1 MLFNSLDFLIFF
13 PAVCL
18 VFHALRSLRA
28 KNLFLLAASY
38 WFYMNWR
45 AEYALLI
52 LWGTVLTWSLSNL
65 FGRAA
70 ARPRLR
76 KALLV
81 AGLVG
86 VLAPLFVFKYLT
98 FAATSLEA
106 LLRATGL
113 KMQIPA
119 FELILPV
126 GISFFSF
133 QMIGY
138 LVDVYRGN
146 LRAERSL
153 SRYALFVSF
162 FPQLVAGPI
171 ERARNLLPQFASPR
185 RFDPSLAADGVRMM
199 LWGYFMK
206 LCVAERVAPY
216 VNAAYNNWERHN
228 GTSLLLATFFFAF
241 QIYCDFCG
249 YSLIARGA
257 AAVLG
262 FRLMDNFRR
271 PYLASSLKEFWR
283 RWHIS
288 LSTWFMDYVYI
299 PLGGNRCGA
308 LRHAYNLL
316 VTFLLSG
323 MWHGANW
330 TFVAWGAIH
339 GTLLAATA
347 LWRRGASAEKSSGR
361 GAVSRLLGWPATF
374 AAVLIAWIF
383 FRASDVAAAFGIIGK
398 IFTEPGPLFPGDG
411 FPNQA
416 LAVLCIAI
424 IMAREL
430 KEEFF
435 PRFKL
440 LTSDRFFVSAASAAA
455 LAVFILL
462 TAVWHGGEFIYFQ
475 F

>member
-1 MLFNSLDFLIFF
+1 MLFNSLDFALFF

-18 VFHALRSLRA
+18 IFHALRSLRA

-52 LWGTVLTWSLSNL
+52 LWGTMLTWALANL
-65 FGRAA
+65 FDRVA

-76 KALLV
+76 KALLI
-81 AGLVG
+81 AGIVG
-86 VLAPLFVFKYLT
+86 VLAPLFIFKYLT
-98 FAATSLEA
+98 FAATTLEA

-138 LVDVYRGN
+138 LVDVYKGN
-146 LRAERSL
+146 LRAEKNL
-153 SRYALFVSF
+153 CRYALFVSF

-171 ERARNLLPQFASPR
+171 ERARNLLPQFASLCK
-185 RFDPSLAADGVRMM
+185 FDPSLAADGVKMM

-216 VNAAYNNWERHN
+216 VNAVYNNWEHHN

-271 PYLASSLKEFWR
+271 PYLASSLKDFWR

-299 PLGGNRCGA
+299 PLGGNRCRA

-330 TFVAWGAIH
+330 TFIIWGAIH
-339 GTLLAATA
+339 GAVLAFAA
-347 LWRRGASAEKSSGR
+347 IWQHGSSAAKSAGR
-361 GAVSRLLGWPATF
+361 GLVSRLLGWPVTF
-374 AAVLIAWIF
+374 VTVLIAWIF
-383 FRASDVAAAFGIIGK
+383 FRASDVTTAFGIIRK
-398 IFTEPGPLFPGDG
+398 IFTDPGPLFAGDG

-416 LAVLCIAI
+416 LAILCIG
-424 IMAREL
+424 MLMLREL
-430 KEEFF
+430 KEEFH
-435 PRFKL
+435 PSFKL
-440 LTSDRFFVSAASAAA
+440 LTSDRFLVSTVSAAT

>member
-1 MLFNSLDFLIFF
+1 MLFNSLDFLLFF

-18 VFHALRSLRA
+18 IAYALRSLRA
-28 KNLFLLAASY
+28 RNLFLLAASY

-52 LWGTVLTWSLSNL
+52 LWGTALTWVLANM
-65 FGRAA
+65 FERTA
-70 ARPRLR
+70 ARPRLK

-81 AGLVG
+81 TGLAG
-86 VLAPLFVFKYLT
+86 VLAPLFVFKYLN
-98 FAATSLEA
+98 FAAASIET
-106 LLRATGL
+106 LLRASGL
-113 KMQIPA
+113 KMEIPA

-138 LVDVYRGN
+138 LVDVYKGN
-146 LRAERSL
+146 LQPEKSFC
-153 SRYALFVSF
+153 RYALFVSF

-171 ERARNLLPQFASPR
+171 ERAKNLLPQFASLR
-185 RFDPSLAADGVRMM
+185 KFDPALATDGVRMM

-216 VNAAYNNWERHN
+216 VNATFNNWERHN

-299 PLGGNRCGA
+299 PLGGNRCSA
-308 LRHAYNLL
+308 LRHAYNLF

-323 MWHGANW
+323 IWHGANW
-330 TFVAWGAIH
+330 TFVIWGAIH
-339 GTLLAATA
+339 GTFLAAAA
-347 LWRRGASAEKSSGR
+347 LLRRGTCAAAKTGP
-361 GAVSRLLGWPATF
+361 GFVTRLIGWPVTF
-374 AAVLIAWIF
+374 AVVLFAWIF
-383 FRASDVAAAFGIIGK
+383 FRANNVTAAFGIIGK
-398 IFTEPGPLFPGDG
+398 IFTQPGPLFPGDG
-411 FPNQA
+411 VPNQA
-416 LAVLCIAI
+416 LGIFCIGI
-424 IMAREL
+424 LMMREL

-435 PRFKL
+435 PRFRL
-440 LTSDRFFVSAASAAA
+440 LTSDRFFVSAFSAAA
-455 LAVFILL
+455 LAMFIML
-462 TAVWHGGEFIYFQ
+462 TAVWHGGEFIYFP

>member
-1 MLFNSLDFLIFF
+1 MLFNSLDFLLFF

-18 VFHALRSLRA
+18 ISHALRSLRA
-28 KNLFLLAASY
+28 RNLFLLVASY

-52 LWGTVLTWSLSNL
+52 LWGTVLTWALSNL
-65 FGRAA
+65 FAKA
-70 ARPRLR
+70 SNRPRLR
-76 KALLV
+76 KALLITC
-81 AGLVG
+81 LVG
-86 VLAPLFVFKYLT
+86 VLAPLFIFKYLT
-98 FAATSLEA
+98 FAATSIEA
-106 LLRATGL
+106 LLRTTGL

-138 LVDVYRGN
+138 LVDVYKGN
-146 LRAERSL
+146 LQAEKSF

-171 ERARNLLPQFASPR
+171 ERARNLLPQFASLR
-185 RFDPSLAADGVRMM
+185 KFDPALATDGVRMM

-249 YSLIARGA
+249 YSLIARGV

-262 FRLMDNFRR
+262 FRLMDNFKR

-299 PLGGNRCGA
+299 PLGGNRCGRF
-308 LRHAYNLL
+308 RHAYNLF

-323 MWHGANW
+323 IWHGANW
-330 TFVAWGAIH
+330 TFIAWGAIH
-339 GTLLAATA
+339 GAMLAVTA
-347 LWRRGASAEKSSGR
+347 VWRRGTSAAKSASPGL
-361 GAVSRLLGWPATF
+361 VSRLLGWPVTF
-374 AAVLIAWIF
+374 AVVLIAWIF
-383 FRASDVAAAFGIIGK
+383 FRASDMTAAFGIIRK
-398 IFTEPGPLFPGDG
+398 IFTDPGPLFPGDG

-416 LAVLCIAI
+416 LAILCIGI
-424 IMAREL
+424 LRLREL

-435 PRFKL
+435 PRFKF
-440 LTSDRFFVSAASAAA
+440 LTSDRFFVSAVSAAA
-455 LAVFILL
+455 LAVFIML

>member
-1 MLFNSLDFLIFF
+1 MLFNSLDFLLFF

-18 VFHALRSLRA
+18 ISHALRSLRA
-28 KNLFLLAASY
+28 RNLFLLVASY

-52 LWGTVLTWSLSNL
+52 LWGTVLTWALSNL
-65 FGRAA
+65 FAKA
-70 ARPRLR
+70 SNKPRLR
-76 KALLV
+76 KALLIT
-81 AGLVG
+81 GLVG
-86 VLAPLFVFKYLT
+86 VLAPLFIFKYLT
-98 FAATSLEA
+98 FAATSIEA
-106 LLRATGL
+106 LLRTTGL

-119 FELILPV
+119 FDLVLPV

-138 LVDVYRGN
+138 LVDVYKGN
-146 LRAERSL
+146 LQAEKSF

-171 ERARNLLPQFASPR
+171 ERARNLLPQFASLR
-185 RFDPSLAADGVRMM
+185 KFDPALATDGVRMM

-249 YSLIARGA
+249 YSLIARGV

-299 PLGGNRCGA
+299 PLGGNRCGRF
-308 LRHAYNLL
+308 RHAYNLF

-323 MWHGANW
+323 IWHGANW
-330 TFVAWGAIH
+330 TFIAWGAIH
-339 GTLLAATA
+339 GAMLSATA
-347 LWRRGASAEKSSGR
+347 VWRRGTSAARSTSPGL
-361 GAVSRLLGWPATF
+361 VSRLLGWPVTF
-374 AAVLIAWIF
+374 AVVLIAWIF
-383 FRASDVAAAFGIIGK
+383 FRASDVTAAFGIIRK

-416 LAVLCIAI
+416 LAILCIGI
-424 IMAREL
+424 LMLREL

-440 LTSDRFFVSAASAAA
+440 LTSDRFFVSAVSAAA
-455 LAVFILL
+455 LAVFIML

>member
-1 MLFNSLDFLIFF
+1 MLFNSLDFLLFF
-13 PAVCL
+13 PAICL
-18 VFHALRSLRA
+18 ISHALRSLRA
-28 KNLFLLAASY
+28 RNIFLLVASY

-52 LWGTVLTWSLSNL
+52 LWGTVLTWALANL
-65 FGRAA
+65 FERTASS
-70 ARPRLR
+70 PRLR
-76 KALLV
+76 KVLMV

-86 VLAPLFVFKYLT
+86 VLAPLFVFKYLN
-98 FAATSLEA
+98 FAAASVDSF
-106 LLRATGL
+106 LRMAGL

-138 LVDVYRGN
+138 LVDVYKGN
-146 LRAERSL
+146 LPAEKSFG
-153 SRYALFVSF
+153 RYALFVSF

-171 ERARNLLPQFASPR
+171 ERARNLLPQFATLR
-185 RFDPSLAADGVRMM
+185 KFDPALATDGVRMM

-249 YSLIARGA
+249 YSLIARGV

-271 PYLASSLKEFWR
+271 PYLAASLKDFWR

-299 PLGGNRCGA
+299 PLGGNRCGKF
-308 LRHAYNLL
+308 RHAYNLF

-323 MWHGANW
+323 IWHGANW
-330 TFVAWGAIH
+330 TFVVWGAIH
-339 GTLLAATA
+339 GTMLAATA
-347 LWRRGASAEKSSGR
+347 PWRRGTSAAKTGSPGL
-361 GAVSRLLGWPATF
+361 VSRLIGWPVTF
-374 AAVLIAWIF
+374 AVVLVAWIF
-383 FRASDVAAAFGIIGK
+383 FRASDVSAAFGIIRK
-398 IFTEPGPLFPGDG
+398 IFTNPGPLFPGDG

-416 LAVLCIAI
+416 LAILCIGI
-424 IMAREL
+424 LMLREL

-435 PRFKL
+435 PRFRL
-440 LTSDRFFVSAASAAA
+440 LTSDRFFVSSVSAAA
-455 LAVFILL
+455 LAVFIVL
-462 TAVWHGGEFIYFQ
+462 TAVWHGGKFIYFQ

>member
-1 MLFNSLDFLIFF
+1 MLFNSLDFLLFF

-18 VFHALRSLRA
+18 ISHALRSLWAR
-28 KNLFLLAASY
+28 NLFLLAASY

-65 FGRAA
+65 FAKAA
-70 ARPRLR
+70 GRPRLR

-86 VLAPLFVFKYLT
+86 VLAPLFIFKYLA
-98 FAATSLEA
+98 FAATSIDA
-106 LLRATGL
+106 LLRMTGL

-138 LVDVYRGN
+138 LVDVYKGN
-146 LRAERSL
+146 LQAEKSF

-171 ERARNLLPQFASPR
+171 ERARNLLPQFASLR
-185 RFDPSLAADGVRMM
+185 KFDPALATDGVRMM

-249 YSLIARGA
+249 YSLIARGV

-262 FRLMDNFRR
+262 FRLMDNFKR

-299 PLGGNRCGA
+299 PLGGNRCGTF
-308 LRHAYNLL
+308 RHAYNLF

-323 MWHGANW
+323 IWHGANW
-330 TFVAWGAIH
+330 TFIAWGAIH
-339 GTLLAATA
+339 GAMLAVTA
-347 LWRRGASAEKSSGR
+347 VWRRGTSAAKSASPGL
-361 GAVSRLLGWPATF
+361 VSRLLGWPVTF
-374 AAVLIAWIF
+374 AVVLIAWIF
-383 FRASDVAAAFGIIGK
+383 FRASDVTAAFGIIRK
-398 IFTEPGPLFPGDG
+398 IFTNPGPLFPGDG

-416 LAVLCIAI
+416 LAILCIGI
-424 IMAREL
+424 LMLREL

-440 LTSDRFFVSAASAAA
+440 LTSDRFFVSAVSAAA
-455 LAVFILL
+455 LAVFIML

>member
-1 MLFNSLDFLIFF
+1 MLFNSLDFLLFF

-18 VFHALRSLRA
+18 ISHALRSLRA
-28 KNLFLLAASY
+28 RNLFLLVASY

-52 LWGTVLTWSLSNL
+52 LWGTMLTWALANL
-65 FGRAA
+65 FERTAS
-70 ARPRLR
+70 RPRLR
-76 KALLV
+76 KALMV

-86 VLAPLFVFKYLT
+86 VLAPLFIFKYLN
-98 FAATSLEA
+98 FAAASVDSF
-106 LLRATGL
+106 LRMTGL

-138 LVDVYRGN
+138 LVDVYKGN
-146 LRAERSL
+146 LQAEKSF

-171 ERARNLLPQFASPR
+171 ERARNLLPQFASLR
-185 RFDPSLAADGVRMM
+185 KFDAALATDGIRMM

-249 YSLIARGA
+249 YSLIARGV

-271 PYLASSLKEFWR
+271 PYLAASLKDFWR

-308 LRHAYNLL
+308 LRHAYNLF

-323 MWHGANW
+323 IWHGANW

-339 GTLLAATA
+339 GTMLAATA
-347 LWRRGASAEKSSGR
+347 LWRRGTSAAKSARSGV
-361 GAVSRLLGWPATF
+361 VSRLLGWPVTF
-374 AAVLIAWIF
+374 AVVLIAWIF
-383 FRASDVAAAFGIIGK
+383 FRASDVSSAFGIIRK
-398 IFTEPGPLFPGDG
+398 IFTNPGPLFPGDG

-416 LAVLCIAI
+416 LAILCIGI
-424 IMAREL
+424 LMLREL

-435 PRFKL
+435 PRFRL
-440 LTSDRFFVSAASAAA
+440 LTSDRFFVSAISAAA
-455 LAVFILL
+455 LAVFIML

>member
-1 MLFNSLDFLIFF
+1 MLFNSLDFLLFF

-18 VFHALRSLRA
+18 ISHALRSLRA
-28 KNLFLLAASY
+28 RNLFLLVASY

-52 LWGTVLTWSLSNL
+52 LWGTVLTWALSNL
-65 FGRAA
+65 FAKA
-70 ARPRLR
+70 SNKPRLR
-76 KALLV
+76 KALLIT
-81 AGLVG
+81 GLVG
-86 VLAPLFVFKYLT
+86 VLAPLFIFKYLT
-98 FAATSLEA
+98 FAATSIEA
-106 LLRATGL
+106 LLRTTGL

-138 LVDVYRGN
+138 LVDVYKGN
-146 LRAERSL
+146 LQAEKSF

-171 ERARNLLPQFASPR
+171 ERARNLLPQFASLR
-185 RFDPSLAADGVRMM
+185 KFDPALATDGVRMM

-249 YSLIARGA
+249 YSLIARGV

-299 PLGGNRCGA
+299 PLGGNRCGRF
-308 LRHAYNLL
+308 RHAYNLF

-323 MWHGANW
+323 IWHGANW
-330 TFVAWGAIH
+330 TFIAWGAIH
-339 GTLLAATA
+339 GAMLSATA
-347 LWRRGASAEKSSGR
+347 VWRRGTSAARSTSPGL
-361 GAVSRLLGWPATF
+361 VSRLLGWPVTF
-374 AAVLIAWIF
+374 AVVLIAWIF
-383 FRASDVAAAFGIIGK
+383 FRASDVTAAFGIIRK

-416 LAVLCIAI
+416 LAILCIGI
-424 IMAREL
+424 LMLREL

-440 LTSDRFFVSAASAAA
+440 LTSDRFFVSAVSAAA
-455 LAVFILL
+455 LAVFIML

>member
-1 MLFNSLDFLIFF
+1 M
-13 PAVCL
+13 
-18 VFHALRSLRA
+18 
-28 KNLFLLAASY
+28 FLLAASY

-52 LWGTVLTWSLSNL
+52 LWGTALTWALSNL
-65 FGRAA
+65 FARTAD
-70 ARPRLR
+70 RPRLR
-76 KALLV
+76 KTLLIT
-81 AGLVG
+81 GLAG
-86 VLAPLFVFKYLT
+86 VLAPLFVFKYLN
-98 FAATSLEA
+98 FAATSIEA
-106 LLRATGL
+106 LLRTTGL
-113 KMQIPA
+113 KMEIPA

-138 LVDVYRGN
+138 LVDAYKGN
-146 LRAERSL
+146 LRAEKSF

-171 ERARNLLPQFASPR
+171 ERARNLLPQFASLR
-185 RFDPSLAADGVRMM
+185 KFDPALATDGVRMM

-216 VNAAYNNWERHN
+216 VNATFNNWERHN
-228 GTSLLLATFFFAF
+228 GTSLLLSTFFFAF

-308 LRHAYNLL
+308 LRHAYNLF

-323 MWHGANW
+323 IWHGANW
-330 TFVAWGAIH
+330 TFVAWGAMH
-339 GTLLAATA
+339 GALLAATA
-347 LWRRGASAEKSSGR
+347 LWRRGTSAARPSGT
-361 GAVSRLLGWPATF
+361 GLVARLAGWPVTF
-374 AAVLIAWIF
+374 AAVLFAWIF
-383 FRASDVAAAFGIIGK
+383 FRASDMTAAFGIIRK
-398 IFTEPGPLFPGDG
+398 IFTEPGPFFPGDG

-416 LAVLCIAI
+416 LAILCIGLL
-424 IMAREL
+424 MLREL
-430 KEEFF
+430 KAEFF
-435 PRFKL
+435 PRFRL
-440 LTSDRFFVSAASAAA
+440 LTSDRFFVSAVSAAA

>member
-1 MLFNSLDFLIFF
+1 MLFNSLDFLLFF

-18 VFHALRSLRA
+18 ISHALRSLRA
-28 KNLFLLAASY
+28 RNLFLLVASY

-52 LWGTVLTWSLSNL
+52 LWGTVLTWALSNL
-65 FGRAA
+65 FAKA
-70 ARPRLR
+70 SNKPRLR
-76 KALLV
+76 KALLIT
-81 AGLVG
+81 GLVG
-86 VLAPLFVFKYLT
+86 VLAPLFIFKYLT
-98 FAATSLEA
+98 FAATSIEA
-106 LLRATGL
+106 LLRTTGL

-138 LVDVYRGN
+138 LVDVYKGN
-146 LRAERSL
+146 LQAEKSF

-171 ERARNLLPQFASPR
+171 ERARNLLPQFASLR
-185 RFDPSLAADGVRMM
+185 KFDPELATDGVRMM

-249 YSLIARGA
+249 YSLIARGV

-262 FRLMDNFRR
+262 FRLMDNFKR

-299 PLGGNRCGA
+299 PLGGNRCGRF
-308 LRHAYNLL
+308 RHAYNLF

-323 MWHGANW
+323 IWHGANW
-330 TFVAWGAIH
+330 TFIAWGAIH
-339 GTLLAATA
+339 GAMLAVTA
-347 LWRRGASAEKSSGR
+347 VWRRGTSAAKSASPGL
-361 GAVSRLLGWPATF
+361 VSRLLGWPVTF
-374 AAVLIAWIF
+374 TVVLIAWIF
-383 FRASDVAAAFGIIGK
+383 FRASDVTAAFGIIRK

-416 LAVLCIAI
+416 LAILCIGI
-424 IMAREL
+424 LMLREL

-440 LTSDRFFVSAASAAA
+440 LTSDRFFVSAVSAAA
-455 LAVFILL
+455 LAVFIML

>member
-1 MLFNSLDFLIFF
+1 MLFNSLDFLLFF

-18 VFHALRSLRA
+18 ISHALRSLRA
-28 KNLFLLAASY
+28 RNLFLLAASY

-52 LWGTVLTWSLSNL
+52 LWGTALTWVLANM
-65 FGRAA
+65 FERTA
-70 ARPRLR
+70 ARPRLK

-81 AGLVG
+81 TGLAG
-86 VLAPLFVFKYLT
+86 VLAPLFVFKYLN
-98 FAATSLEA
+98 FAAASIET
-106 LLRATGL
+106 LLRASGL
-113 KMQIPA
+113 KMEIPA

-138 LVDVYRGN
+138 LVDVYKGN
-146 LRAERSL
+146 LQPEKSFC
-153 SRYALFVSF
+153 RYALFVSF

-171 ERARNLLPQFASPR
+171 ERARNLLPQFATLR
-185 RFDPSLAADGVRMM
+185 RFDPSLATDGVRMM

-216 VNAAYNNWERHN
+216 VNAVFNNWERHN

-249 YSLIARGA
+249 YSLIARGV

-299 PLGGNRCGA
+299 PLGGNRCSA
-308 LRHAYNLL
+308 LRHAYNLF

-323 MWHGANW
+323 IWHGANW
-330 TFVAWGAIH
+330 TFVIWGAIH
-339 GTLLAATA
+339 GAFLAATA
-347 LWRRGASAEKSSGR
+347 LWRRSTSTAAKTGPGVA
-361 GAVSRLLGWPATF
+361 SRLIGWPVTF
-374 AAVLIAWIF
+374 AVVLFAWIF
-383 FRASDVAAAFGIIGK
+383 FRAGDVTAAFGIIGK
-398 IFTEPGPLFPGDG
+398 IFTKPGPLFPGDG
-411 FPNQA
+411 VPNQA
-416 LAVLCIAI
+416 LALLCIALL
-424 IMAREL
+424 MAREL
-430 KEEFF
+430 KEEFL
-435 PRFKL
+435 PRFRL
-440 LTSDRFFVSAASAAA
+440 LTSGNFLVSAVSAAA

>member
-1 MLFNSLDFLIFF
+1 MLFNSLDFLLFF

-18 VFHALRSLRA
+18 ISHALRSLRA
-28 KNLFLLAASY
+28 RNLFLLVASY

-52 LWGTVLTWSLSNL
+52 LWGTVLTWALSNL
-65 FGRAA
+65 FAKA
-70 ARPRLR
+70 SNKPRLR
-76 KALLV
+76 KALLIT
-81 AGLVG
+81 GLVG
-86 VLAPLFVFKYLT
+86 VLAPLFIFKYLT
-98 FAATSLEA
+98 FAATSIEA

-138 LVDVYRGN
+138 LVDVYKGN
-146 LRAERSL
+146 LQAEKSF

-171 ERARNLLPQFASPR
+171 ERARNLLPQFASLR
-185 RFDPSLAADGVRMM
+185 KFDPALATDGVRMM

-249 YSLIARGA
+249 YSLIARGV

-262 FRLMDNFRR
+262 FRLMDNFKR

-299 PLGGNRCGA
+299 PLGGNRCGRF
-308 LRHAYNLL
+308 RHAYNLF

-323 MWHGANW
+323 IWHGANW
-330 TFVAWGAIH
+330 TFIVWGE
-339 GTLLAATA
+339 T
-347 LWRRGASAEKSSGR
+347 
-361 GAVSRLLGWPATF
+361 
-374 AAVLIAWIF
+374 
-383 FRASDVAAAFGIIGK
+383 
-398 IFTEPGPLFPGDG
+398 
-411 FPNQA
+411 
-416 LAVLCIAI
+416 
-424 IMAREL
+424 
-430 KEEFF
+430 
-435 PRFKL
+435 
-440 LTSDRFFVSAASAAA
+440 
-455 LAVFILL
+455 
-462 TAVWHGGEFIYFQ
+462 
-475 F
+475 